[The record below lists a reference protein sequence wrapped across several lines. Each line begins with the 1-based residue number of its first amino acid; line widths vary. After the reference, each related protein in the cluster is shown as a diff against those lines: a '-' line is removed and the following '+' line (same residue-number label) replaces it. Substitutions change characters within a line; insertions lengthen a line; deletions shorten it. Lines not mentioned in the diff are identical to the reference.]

1 MNDDQMALQAE
12 ALRILKVL
20 DEMPFEDCCPLTREF
35 DDLPPR
41 PGIYAVKHR
50 AQGILYIGKSGS
62 VKGRFRRGHKALG
75 WAFMDRMNP
84 EDVRIAAV
92 TLAFKWIRLSLQ
104 LEQIIIRQLLPPYN
118 ERVAQED

>member
-1 MNDDQMALQAE
+1 MDDYQNALQLE
-12 ALRILKVL
+12 ALRILTVL
-20 DEMPFEDCCPLTREF
+20 NEMPFDDCCPLTREF
-35 DDLPPR
+35 NELPPR

-50 AQGILYIGKSGS
+50 TQGILYVGKSGS
-62 VKGRFRRGHKALG
+62 VKGRFRGGHKALG

-92 TLAFKWIRLSLQ
+92 ALAFKWIRLSLQ

>member
-1 MNDDQMALQAE
+1 MDDYQNALQVE
-12 ALRILKVL
+12 ALRILRVL
-20 DEMPFEDCCPLTREF
+20 NEMPFDDCCPLTREF
-35 DDLPPR
+35 NELPPR

-50 AQGILYIGKSGS
+50 TQGILYIGKSGS
-62 VKGRFRRGHKALG
+62 VKGRFRGGHKALG

-92 TLAFKWIRLSLQ
+92 ALAFKWIRLSLQ